1 MAIGYEKA
9 RNLMRQ
15 LNWKMQVSTLGD
27 SVEKIV
33 LFHPAQDYE
42 YTVRLDSG
50 RKLLR
55 ECVMQHRI
63 DSMTAILEYNRMEAE
78 VEKPQW
84 FAVTRWC
91 AGDVVAAA
99 EERGVTMTEAQAVE
113 WWKRNERRFQDL
125 MVEHGNEILSDMDFG
140 EGE

>member
-1 MAIGYEKA
+1 MEIGYEKA

-15 LNWKMQVSTLGD
+15 LDWKMQVSTLGD

-33 LFHPAQDYE
+33 LLHPAQDYE

-63 DSMTAILEYNRMEAE
+63 DSMTAILEYNRTEAE
-78 VEKPQW
+78 VENPQW
-84 FAVTRWC
+84 FAVTRW
-91 AGDVVAAA
+91 APEDVIAAA
-99 EERGVTMTEAQAVE
+99 EEQGVTLTEEQAVA
-113 WWKRNERRFQDL
+113 WWEKNGRRFQDL
-125 MVEHGNEILSDMDFG
+125 MVEHGNEILSNMDF
-140 EGE
+140 EEVE

>member
-1 MAIGYEKA
+1 MEIGYEKA

-15 LNWKMQVSTLGD
+15 LDWKMQVSTLGD

-33 LFHPAQDYE
+33 LLHPAQDYE

-63 DSMTAILEYNRMEAE
+63 DSMTAILEYNRTETE

-84 FAVTRWC
+84 FAVTRW
-91 AGDVVAAA
+91 APEDVIAAA
-99 EERGVTMTEAQAVE
+99 EEQDVTLTEEQAVT
-113 WWKRNERRFQDL
+113 WWQKNERKIQDIL
-125 MVEHGNEILSDMDFG
+125 VEAGNKILSNMGFEDG
-140 EGE
+140 E

>member
-84 FAVTRWC
+84 FGVTRWC
-91 AGDVVAAA
+91 VEDVMAAA
-99 EERGVTMTEAQAVE
+99 EERGVTMTEEQAAA
-113 WWKRNERRFQDL
+113 WWERNERRFQEL

>member
-15 LNWKMQVSTLGD
+15 LDWKMQVSTLGD

>member
-15 LNWKMQVSTLGD
+15 LDWKMQVSTLGD

-63 DSMTAILEYNRMEAE
+63 DSMTAILEYNRTEAE

-84 FAVTRWC
+84 YAITRW
-91 AGDVVAAA
+91 APEDVIAAA
-99 EERGVTMTEAQAVE
+99 EEQDVTLTEEQAAA
-113 WWKRNERRFQDL
+113 WLRRNERKFQDL
-125 MVEHGNEILSDMDFG
+125 LVAAGNEILSNMDFG

>member
-1 MAIGYEKA
+1 MAIGYGRA

-15 LNWKMQVSTLGD
+15 LGWNMRVTTICD
-27 SVEKIV
+27 SVDKIV
-33 LFHPAQDYE
+33 LFHPLQDRE

-50 RKLLR
+50 RKLMR

-63 DSMTAILEYNRMEAE
+63 DSMTAILEYNRTEAE

-84 FAVTRWC
+84 YAITRW
-91 AGDVVAAA
+91 APEDVIAAA
-99 EERGVTMTEAQAVE
+99 EEQDVTLTEEQAAA
-113 WWKRNERRFQDL
+113 WLRRNERKFQDL
-125 MVEHGNEILSDMDFG
+125 LVAAGNDFLSNMDFG

>member
-15 LNWKMQVSTLGD
+15 LDWKMQVSTLGD

-55 ECVMQHRI
+55 ECVTQHRI

-125 MVEHGNEILSDMDFG
+125 MVEHGNDILSNMDFE

>member
-15 LNWKMQVSTLGD
+15 LDWKMQVTTICD

-33 LFHPAQDYE
+33 LFHPLQDRE

-50 RKLLR
+50 RKLMR

-63 DSMTAILEYNRMEAE
+63 DSMTAILEYNRTETE

-84 FAVTRWC
+84 FAVTRW
-91 AGDVVAAA
+91 APEDVIAAA
-99 EERGVTMTEAQAVE
+99 EEQDVTLTEEQAVT
-113 WWKRNERRFQDL
+113 WWQKNERKIQDIL
-125 MVEHGNEILSDMDFG
+125 VEAGNEILSNMGFEDG
-140 EGE
+140 E